1 MNCQEIKRLA
11 EENFDFAV
19 QTRRRFH
26 AHPELSNQEH
36 ETTQY
41 IIDQLE
47 QLGIPYI
54 RPAETGVIAVIRGK
68 QPGKVLGIRA
78 DIDALPI
85 QEETELPFA
94 SQVPGVSHACGHD
107 IHTAALRFRQ
117 RIERN
122 TQMAEQLHAFQQLL
136 RGGLRNTG
144 GVFDSILT
152 VEGILRLVADEPPLI
167 GGLVQFVCPELVS
180 HFLGNL

>member
-47 QLGIPYI
+47 Q
-54 RPAETGVIAVIRGK
+54 K
-68 QPGKVLGIRA
+68 KKK
-78 DIDALPI
+78 
-85 QEETELPFA
+85 
-94 SQVPGVSHACGHD
+94 
-107 IHTAALRFRQ
+107 
-117 RIERN
+117 
-122 TQMAEQLHAFQQLL
+122 
-136 RGGLRNTG
+136 
-144 GVFDSILT
+144 
-152 VEGILRLVADEPPLI
+152 
-167 GGLVQFVCPELVS
+167 
-180 HFLGNL
+180 